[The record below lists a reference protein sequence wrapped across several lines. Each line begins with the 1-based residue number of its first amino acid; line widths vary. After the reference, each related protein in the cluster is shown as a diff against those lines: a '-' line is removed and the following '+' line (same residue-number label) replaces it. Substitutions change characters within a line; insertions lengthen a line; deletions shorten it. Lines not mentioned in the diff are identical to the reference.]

1 MAVKSIEI
9 VEFAMAILTQETSAQ
24 RAERLKAKKNPWD
37 CIDELRRFA
46 ADGYAAVP
54 EEWRGTYLRW
64 WGVYPQGDGQGVLG
78 GKGGVGRTV
87 PYFMVRIRIPNGL
100 LYSHQLRTI
109 AGIADEFGRG
119 QADITVRHNVQ
130 LHWITAEALP
140 VIFERLWRS
149 RLTTM
154 SACGDDARNITGCP
168 LAGVDE
174 EEICDASPLV
184 LRSTDLLVGNP
195 EFYNLPRK
203 YKICVTGCRS
213 WCCYPE
219 INDVALT
226 ATPRRR
232 GADEEIGFSL
242 RVAGALSA
250 EPFLARKLNVFVRWN
265 QVTDVVLGITRIF
278 RDSDVLREHRERARM
293 KYLFKRHGWT
303 EERFQSELEQ
313 RIGYALDPAEPE
325 EVPGDVYRDH
335 VGVHR
340 QKQDGYCYVG
350 ASVLRGRVSTAQ
362 LYAAAELADRYASSE
377 LRTTTMQNL
386 VIVNVPER
394 NTSALCRDLG
404 AAGLP
409 VEASA
414 FRRGVIA
421 CTGTE
426 FCRLAITEVKGFSR
440 WLVEELDARLP
451 GFDQHLKLNVTGC
464 PNSCGQHWIADIG
477 IEGKKVKI
485 GGKFEDAY
493 YFCVGGSVGK
503 FASISR
509 PVGYRCPASEVPA
522 AIERLLR
529 RYLETREP
537 GEDLRPFLARHS
549 NDQLRFWLAGTEVEE
564 AQRDPPRVRP
574 PAGCSV

>member
-1 MAVKSIEI
+1 M
-9 VEFAMAILTQETSAQ
+9 L
-24 RAERLKAKKNPWD
+24 
-37 CIDELRRFA
+37 
-46 ADGYAAVP
+46 
-54 EEWRGTYLRW
+54 
-64 WGVYPQGDGQGVLG
+64 
-78 GKGGVGRTV
+78 
-87 PYFMVRIRIPNGL
+87 RIRVPNGL
-100 LYSHQLRTI
+100 LFSHQLRTI
-109 AGIADEFGRG
+109 SDIAEEFGRG
-119 QADITVRHNVQ
+119 QADITVRHNFQ

-140 VIFERLWRS
+140 LIFERLWS
-149 RLTTM
+149 ARLTTM

-168 LAGVDE
+168 LAGLDA

-203 YKICVTGCRS
+203 YKISITGCRS

-226 ATPRRR
+226 ATSRR
-232 GADEEIGFSL
+232 ADGVVVETGFSL

-250 EPFLARKLNVFVRWN
+250 KPFLARKLNVFVGWN
-265 QVTDVVLGITRIF
+265 QVTDVILGITRIF
-278 RDSDVLREHRERARM
+278 RDSGVLREHRERARM

-303 EERFQSELEQ
+303 EERFQEELES
-313 RIGYALDPAEPE
+313 RLGYSLDPAEPE
-325 EVPGDVYRDH
+325 EAPGDVFRDH

-340 QKQDGYCYVG
+340 QRQDGYCYVG
-350 ASVLRGRVSTAQ
+350 ASVLRGRVSAAQ
-362 LYAAAELADRYASSE
+362 LRSAADLADRYASGE

-394 NTSALCRDLG
+394 NTAAFSRDLDT
-404 AAGLP
+404 AGLP
-409 VEASA
+409 VEASS
-414 FRRGVIA
+414 FRRGAIA

-451 GFDQHLKLNVTGC
+451 GFDQHLKLNITGC

-477 IEGKKVKI
+477 IEGKKVKVD
-485 GGKFEDAY
+485 GKFEDAY

-503 FASISR
+503 FASIAR
-509 PVGYRCPASEVPA
+509 PVGYRCRAAEVPA

-529 RYLETREP
+529 RYLEMREP
-537 GEDLRPFLARHS
+537 GEGLRPFLARHS
-549 NDQLRFWLAGTEVEE
+549 NEEVRFWLAGAEVEE
-564 AQRDPPRVRP
+564 AQRDPPKGRAAVE
-574 PAGCSV
+574 S

>member
-1 MAVKSIEI
+1 MVIPA
-9 VEFAMAILTQETSAQ
+9 QETHAQ
-24 RAERLKAKKNPWD
+24 RAERLKRAKNPWE
-37 CIDELRRFA
+37 CIEELRRFA
-46 ADGYAAVP
+46 VQGYAAVP
-54 EEWRGTYLRW
+54 EEWRATYLRW
-64 WGVYPQGDGQGVLG
+64 WGVYPQGDGQGALG
-78 GKGGVGRTV
+78 GKGGGGGSVG
-87 PYFMVRIRIPNGL
+87 YFMLRIRVPNGL
-100 LYSHQLRTI
+100 LFSHQLRAI

-119 QADITVRHNVQ
+119 QADITVRHNFQ

-140 VIFERLWRS
+140 VIFERLWRC

-168 LAGVDE
+168 LAGVDA

-184 LRSTDLLVGNP
+184 LRNTDLLVGNP

-203 YKICVTGCRS
+203 YKVCVTGCRS

-232 GADEEIGFSL
+232 GGSEEIGFSL

-250 EPFLARKLNVFVRWN
+250 EPFLARKLDVFVRWN
-265 QVTDVVLGITRIF
+265 QVTDVVLGITGIF
-278 RDSDVLREHRERARM
+278 RDSDELRQHRERARM

-303 EERFQSELEQ
+303 EERFQAELEQ
-313 RIGYALDPAEPE
+313 RIGYSLDPAEPE
-325 EVPGDVYRDH
+325 EVPGDIYRDH

-350 ASVLRGRVSTAQ
+350 ASVLRGRASAAQ
-362 LYAAAELADRYASSE
+362 LRAAADLSDRYASGE

-394 NTSALCRDLG
+394 NTAALCRELD
-404 AAGLP
+404 AVELP

-414 FRRGVIA
+414 FRRGAIA

-451 GFDQHLKLNVTGC
+451 GFEQHLKLNVTGC

-477 IEGKKVKI
+477 LEGKKVKVD
-485 GGKFEDAY
+485 GKFEDAY
-493 YFCVGGSVGK
+493 YFCIGGSVGK

-509 PVGYRCPASEVPA
+509 PVGYRCPAAEVPT

-529 RYLETREP
+529 RYLELREP
-537 GEDLRPFLARHS
+537 GENLRRFFARHS
-549 NDQLRFWLAGTEVEE
+549 NEEVRFWLAGGEVAE
-564 AQRDPPRVRP
+564 AQRDLPKVRP
-574 PAGCSV
+574 PACV